1 MICTLETFRSFY
13 NKVFLQEKVE
23 IEKRLSAELHRE
35 RERFISERTN
45 STADYDELK
54 KTLEERFVRDKNNF
68 EKNFARQK
76 LKLEQTVDELRQVFT
91 KGEEGLKGKLKD
103 DFVRLVS
110 EHKNLLDHGNKNYE
124 REIETLRDQSEK
136 YSEEVKKFK
145 IEISAMKEK
154 HHVELEEI
162 KTRYCLY
169 VIKVDGIS
177 I

>member
-1 MICTLETFRSFY
+1 MTCTLGKFRSFY
-13 NKVFLQEKVE
+13 NKVSLQENIE
-23 IEKRLSAELHRE
+23 IEKRLSAELQRE
-35 RERFISERTN
+35 RERFIREKTN
-45 STADYDELK
+45 STADYEELK
-54 KTLEERFVRDKNNF
+54 KTLEEQFVRDKTNF

-110 EHKNLLDHGNKNYE
+110 EHKNLLDRGNKNYE
-124 REIETLRDQSEK
+124 REIETLLDQSEK
-136 YSEEVKKFK
+136 SSEAVKKLK
-145 IEISAMKEK
+145 IELSTMKEK
-154 HHVELEEI
+154 HQMELEEK

-169 VIKVDGIS
+169 LIKVYSIS